1 MTSWI
6 AWVGNTR
13 GPRVTSWVAWVGNT
27 RGLRDRVWETT
38 HALGS
43 LLGAP
48 RGQRV
53 RSTHSGGWGTG
64 KMTSKTRMARGKGA
78 PRGRRVEKSPNSPS
92 NTTNVHF

>member
-1 MTSWI
+1 MGIMTSWNV
-6 AWVGNTR
+6 WVGNTR

-53 RSTHSGGWGTG
+53 RSTLSGGWGTG
-64 KMTSKTRMARGKGA
+64 KNDIENTHGA
-78 PRGRRVEKSPNSPS
+78 WKRRAAWTPRGEESEVP
-92 NTTNVHF
+92 V